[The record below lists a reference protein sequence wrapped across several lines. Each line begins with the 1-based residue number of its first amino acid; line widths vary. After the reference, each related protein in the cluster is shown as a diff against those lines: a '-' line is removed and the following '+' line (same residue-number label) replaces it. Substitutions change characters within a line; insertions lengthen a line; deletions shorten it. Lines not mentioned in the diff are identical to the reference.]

1 MKTIHEYTITTQC
14 TCSWEEGETGYCS
27 GECFDWQLCDFMER
41 LHDFME
47 SNSTYYFQIGGIKLW
62 DREVGGIAHCI
73 NAVELLNAMTV
84 KSDWSMKYTVHADCI
99 EYSLSHHDAPMGSTS
114 FVRHATDEQ
123 IENNRY

>member
-1 MKTIHEYTITTQC
+1 
-14 TCSWEEGETGYCS
+14 
-27 GECFDWQLCDFMER
+27 MER